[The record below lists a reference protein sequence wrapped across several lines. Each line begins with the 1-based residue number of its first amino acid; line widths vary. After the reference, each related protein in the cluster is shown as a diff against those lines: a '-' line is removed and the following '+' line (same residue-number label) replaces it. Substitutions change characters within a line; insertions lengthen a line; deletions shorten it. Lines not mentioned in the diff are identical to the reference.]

1 MNPSFRMRLFRWF
14 IIVSVIPS
22 ILLGGF
28 SYLMI
33 NQEISKNTEDM
44 INNINDGI
52 YNMIDTQ
59 QRVLDQWLPSAAEAF
74 VSKLDALGE
83 SRFDYNEMVQV
94 GDYLLPTWYIGD
106 QKITHDYTLVDE
118 LIEKEKLPATIFM
131 LVDNK
136 FLRVSTNVRQED
148 GSRIIDTDITSGP
161 IYEKIINGQVYLGRA
176 SVEGIMHATIYM
188 PIFDSNRKLIGAF
201 VLGRRESEYEI
212 INAIQKIS
220 IANNGYVM
228 IVDSDANVIIH
239 PDRTGENVMSYDWVQ
254 TILKQQNGSIRYT
267 FEGSQKIAY
276 YRYFEP
282 WDWYIVSI
290 GFVDDIQNTPRTML
304 KLLIIT
310 FVMSILISLLIAYF
324 ISKEFFKPINKL
336 VNSLKQMKNGD
347 LSVRFTSYED
357 EEFKFLSN
365 TFNSLSYTFSLLIG
379 RLIASSN
386 KLKESSKRV
395 LMDLDRSKATLLNL
409 ETDIEGLMSYP
420 IKVTMESNVIYLN
433 VDRPKEVLTALETL
447 RQKLPKYINGSNED
461 VIEVMNIIDEIERK
475 IDSKRDHVI
484 NQVEEMDIN
493 NRFNGIYIEIQKLK
507 LLIDNI
513 VNSASSLDGIAN
525 EVDKQV
531 NIFKTE
537 NDPYID

>member
-1 MNPSFRMRLFRWF
+1 MNPSFRMRLFKWF

-28 SYLMI
+28 SYLLI
-33 NQEISKNTEDM
+33 NQEISKNTEEM

-74 VSKLDALGE
+74 ISKLNALGE
-83 SRFDYNEMVQV
+83 SRFDYDEMVQI
-94 GDYLLPTWYIGD
+94 GDYVLPTWYIGD

-131 LVDNK
+131 LEDNK

-148 GSRIIDTDITSGP
+148 GSRIIDTDISSGP
-161 IYEKIINGQVYLGRA
+161 IYDKIINGQVYLGRA

-212 INAIQKIS
+212 INAIKRIT

-239 PDRTGENVMSYDWVQ
+239 PERTGENVLGYDWIQ
-254 TILKQQNGSIRYT
+254 SILKQQNGSIRYV
-267 FEGSQKIAY
+267 FEGSDKIAY
-276 YRYFEP
+276 FRYYEP

-290 GFVDDIQNTPRTML
+290 GVVDDIKSTPRTML
-304 KLLIIT
+304 KLLLIT
-310 FVMSILISLLIAYF
+310 FVISILISLLIAYF
-324 ISKEFFKPINKL
+324 ISKAFFKPINKL
-336 VNSLKQMKNGD
+336 VNSLKLMKNGD

-365 TFNSLSYTFSLLIG
+365 TFNSLSYTFSILIG
-379 RLIASSN
+379 RLISSSN

-395 LMDLDRSKATLLNL
+395 LLDLERSMATLSNL
-409 ETDIEGLMSYP
+409 EEDIERLMSYP
-420 IKVTMESNVIYLN
+420 IKASSESNVFYLN
-433 VDRPKEVLTALETL
+433 RDHTKDMVQSLELL
-447 RQKLPKYINGSNED
+447 RLKLPKYINGSNEEM
-461 VIEVMNIIDEIERK
+461 VEIINIIDDLEKQIGTK
-475 IDSKRDHVI
+475 KDAVI
-484 NQVEEMDIN
+484 NHGDDMEIN
-493 NRFNGIYIEIQKLK
+493 NCFNAIYIEIQKLK

-513 VNSASSLDGIAN
+513 VNSASSLDGIAT

-537 NDPYID
+537 NDPYIE

>member
-1 MNPSFRMRLFRWF
+1 MNPSFRKRLFKWF

-28 SYLMI
+28 SYLLI
-33 NQEISKNTEDM
+33 NQEIAKNTEDM

-59 QRVLDQWLPSAAEAF
+59 QHILDQWLPSAAEAF
-74 VSKLDALGE
+74 VSKLEALGE
-83 SRFDYNEMVQV
+83 SRFDYSQMVKV
-94 GDYLLPTWYIGD
+94 GDYSLPTWYIGN

-131 LVDNK
+131 LEDNK

-161 IYEKIINGQVYLGRA
+161 IYDKLINGQVYLGRA

-188 PIFDSNRKLIGAF
+188 PIFDADRKLIGAF

-212 INAIQKIS
+212 INAIKRIS

-228 IVDSDANVIIH
+228 IMDSDANIIIH
-239 PDRTGENVMSYDWVQ
+239 PERTGENIMGYDWIQ
-254 TILKQQNGSIRYT
+254 SILKQQNGSIKYD
-267 FEGSQKIAY
+267 FDGSEKIAY
-276 YRYFEP
+276 FRYYEP

-290 GFVDDIQNTPRTML
+290 GIVDDIQSAPRTML
-304 KLLIIT
+304 KLLLIT
-310 FVMSILISLLIAYF
+310 FLISIIISLFIAYF
-324 ISKEFFKPINKL
+324 ISKEFFNPINKL
-336 VNSLKQMKNGD
+336 VNSLKLMKNGD
-347 LSVRFTSYED
+347 LSVRFSSYKD

-365 TFNSLSYTFSLLIG
+365 TFNSLSHTFSILIG
-379 RLIASSN
+379 RLISSSN

-395 LMDLDRSKATLLNL
+395 LLDLDRSMATLSNL
-409 ETDIEGLMSYP
+409 EEDIEKLMSYP
-420 IKVTMESNVIYLN
+420 IKLSAESNIIYLN
-433 VDRPKEVLTALETL
+433 GSHPTDMIESLELL
-447 RQKLPKYINGSNED
+447 RYKLPKYINASNE
-461 VIEVMNIIDEIERK
+461 EVLEIITIIDDLEK
-475 IDSKRDHVI
+475 QLNLKKDVPI
-484 NQVEEMDIN
+484 NHGDDMEIN
-493 NRFNGIYIEIQKLK
+493 NRFNAIYIEIQKLK

-513 VNSASSLDGIAN
+513 VNSASSLDDIAT

-537 NDPYID
+537 NDPYIE

>member
-1 MNPSFRMRLFRWF
+1 MNPSFRMRLFKWF
-14 IIVSVIPS
+14 VIVSVIPS

-28 SYLMI
+28 SYLLI
-33 NQEISKNTEDM
+33 NQEIAKNTENM
-44 INNINDGI
+44 INNTNDGI

-74 VSKLDALGE
+74 VSQLNALGE
-83 SRFDYNEMVQV
+83 SRFDYNEMVKV
-94 GDYLLPTWYIGD
+94 GDYVIPTWYIGD

-131 LVDNK
+131 LEDNK

-148 GSRIIDTDITSGP
+148 GSRIIDTDISSGP
-161 IYEKIINGQVYLGRA
+161 IYDKIINGQVYLGRA

-188 PIFDSNRKLIGAF
+188 PIFDSDRKLIGAF

-212 INAIQKIS
+212 INAIKRIT

-228 IVDSDANVIIH
+228 IMDSDANIIIH
-239 PDRTGENVMSYDWVQ
+239 PERTGENVMGYEWIQS
-254 TILKQQNGSIRYT
+254 ILKQQNGSIRYSFDGT
-267 FEGSQKIAY
+267 EKIAY
-276 YRYFEP
+276 FRYYEP

-290 GFVDDIQNTPRTML
+290 GILDDIQSAPRTML
-304 KLLIIT
+304 KLLLTTFII
-310 FVMSILISLLIAYF
+310 SILISLLIAYF

-336 VNSLKQMKNGD
+336 VNSLKLMKNGD
-347 LSVRFTSYED
+347 LSVRFTSYKD

-365 TFNSLSYTFSLLIG
+365 TFNALSYTFSILMG
-379 RLIASSN
+379 RLISSSN

-395 LMDLDRSKATLLNL
+395 LLDLDRSMATLSNL
-409 ETDIEGLMSYP
+409 EKDIEDLMTYP
-420 IKVTMESNVIYLN
+420 IKLSSESNLIYLN
-433 VDRPKEVLTALETL
+433 VDYSNDMIESLELL
-447 RQKLPKYINGSNED
+447 RQKLPKYINASNE
-461 VIEVMNIIDEIERK
+461 EVMEIITL
-475 IDSKRDHVI
+475 IDDLKKQIDVKNEATVNHGDDM
-484 NQVEEMDIN
+484 EIN
-493 NRFNGIYIEIQKLK
+493 NRFNAIYIEIQKLK

-513 VNSASSLDGIAN
+513 VNSSSSLDEIAT

-537 NDPYID
+537 NDPYIE

>member
-1 MNPSFRMRLFRWF
+1 MNPSFRMRLLKWF

-22 ILLGGF
+22 IILGGF
-28 SYLMI
+28 SYLLI
-33 NQEISKNTEDM
+33 NQEISSNTEDM
-44 INNINDGI
+44 INNVNDGI

-74 VSKLDALGE
+74 SSKLEALGE
-83 SRFDYNEMVQV
+83 SRFDYNQMVEV
-94 GDYLLPTWYIGD
+94 GDYALPTWYIGD

-136 FLRVSTNVRQED
+136 FVRVSTNVRQED
-148 GSRIIDTDITSGP
+148 GSRIIDTDIESGP
-161 IYEKIINGQVYLGRA
+161 IYDKIINGQVYWGRA

-188 PIFDSNRKLIGAF
+188 PIFDSDRKLIGAF

-212 INAIQKIS
+212 INAIKRIT
-220 IANNGYVM
+220 IAKNGYVM
-228 IVDSDANVIIH
+228 IIDSDADVIIH
-239 PDRTGENVMSYDWVQ
+239 PERTGENVMNYDWIK
-254 TILKQQNGSIRYT
+254 TILKQQNGSIRYE
-267 FEGSQKIAY
+267 FEGSDKIAY
-276 YRYFEP
+276 FRYYEP

-290 GFVDDIQNTPRTML
+290 GFVDDIQSTPRTML
-304 KLLIIT
+304 KLLLIT
-310 FVMSILISLLIAYF
+310 FVISILISLLLAYF

-336 VNSLKQMKNGD
+336 VNSLKLMKNGD

-365 TFNSLSYTFSLLIG
+365 TFNALSYTFSLLIG
-379 RLIASSN
+379 RLISSSN
-386 KLKESSKRV
+386 KLKESSERV
-395 LMDLDRSKATLLNL
+395 LLDLERSMVTLSNL
-409 ETDIEGLMSYP
+409 EKDIEKLMTYP
-420 IKVTMESNVIYLN
+420 TKVAGDTNVVYLN
-433 VDRPKEVLTALETL
+433 IDKPKEALKSIEVL
-447 RQKLPKYINGSNED
+447 RQKLPKYINGSNE
-461 VIEVMNIIDEIERK
+461 EVLEIITILDGLETQIHARQDTLISSSDENE
-475 IDSKRDHVI
+475 
-484 NQVEEMDIN
+484 IN
-493 NRFNGIYIEIQKLK
+493 NRFNAIYIEIQKLK

-537 NDPYID
+537 NDPYIE